1 MHPVLPLLDALDIEQ
16 ADIRFVDERG
26 GLKRVFPAF
35 AAHVTA
41 RDPPQLV
48 VHQREQLVEGG
59 LVTGSPGL
67 E

>member
-1 MHPVLPLLDALDIEQ
+1 
-16 ADIRFVDERG
+16 
-26 GLKRVFPAF
+26 VFPAF

-59 LVTGSPGL
+59 LVTASPGL